1 MITYYGVEIPEEV
14 DDSTHLLDIT
24 ALISNITT
32 FDFDQQLL
40 LFSHSED
47 AILAKEYLLTYDYDI
62 EEYVLFHAENIIP
75 TTIFTDYGFKS
86 EKGKY
91 YMYKDMVSPFIVNS
105 GKPQQIEMALMEINE
120 FVVAIDGGQNTIY
133 FVDKQHIELIY
144 GIAKAYDIEVSFFHL
159 DK

>member
-1 MITYYGVEIPEEV
+1 MITYYGVEMPEEV
-14 DDSTHLLDIT
+14 DDSTHLLEIT
-24 ALISNITT
+24 AIISNITT

-40 LFSHSED
+40 LFSDSED

-62 EEYVLFHAENIIP
+62 EEYVLYHAEKIIP
-75 TTIFTDYGFKS
+75 TTIFTDYGFIS

-91 YMYKDMVSPFIVNS
+91 YIYKDMVSPFTVKS
-105 GKPQQIEMALMEINE
+105 GKPQQIEMALIEINE
-120 FVVAIDGGQNTIY
+120 FVVAIEDGQKIIY
-133 FVDKQHIELIY
+133 FVDKQHIELIC